1 MDNKQSKKRATEQK
15 YLLEVIRCLRYL
27 DRQGI
32 VLKAQDGSDNF
43 TQLLRLLSTN
53 NKNILHHLEGK
64 IGHKYRHNYV
74 QNKILHIMAVLTLQE
89 KLVTIRERKRY

>member
-1 MDNKQSKKRATEQK
+1 MDNKQPKKRATEQK
-15 YLLEVIRCLRYL
+15 DLWEVIRCLHYL

-32 VLKAQDGSDNF
+32 VPEAQDGSDNF

-64 IGHKYRHNYV
+64 IGTNIGIMMS
-74 QNKILHIMAVLTLQE
+74 KIRFCILWLF
-89 KLVTIRERKRY
+89 